1 MQESIHR
8 IVKPGMDFCKAYV
21 LLSPPFTNFIALLY
35 SFLQFYVLLVSSHP
49 QQHTV
54 LEMRPHQSRA
64 GWDNPLPWPAAV
76 LGLIHPV
83 IWLAFL
89 AARAHCWLIF
99 NLPSNQMP
107 RSLSMG
113 LLSSL
118 SSLRLPCPQAEA
130 CWSSHDWWLPSPL
143 VFKDLSAR
151 PLWPWGS
158 QQLLP
163 I

>member
-1 MQESIHR
+1 
-8 IVKPGMDFCKAYV
+8 MDFCKAYV
-21 LLSPPFTNFIALLY
+21 LLSHLSPTSY
-35 SFLQFYVLLVSSHP
+35 SFCTVSYNFMSFLYHLAHKL
-49 QQHTV
+49 HTV

-64 GWDNPLPWPAAV
+64 GWDNPFTRPPAV

-89 AARAHCWLIF
+89 AAKAHCWLIF
-99 NLPSNQMP
+99 NLPSTQMP

-151 PLWPWGS
+151 SLCPWGS
-158 QQLLP
+158 QQLFP